1 MVNINTGNIQNKQN
15 VLWSRQLAD
24 KLDAADGQ
32 KDGKID
38 ESIWNSY
45 LTSMGSNGNKISNY
59 ITVDN
64 ASRSFDYYAAK
75 KDAGNNSWKQWN
87 ETFDKYSGQ
96 EMLDKSQD
104 TLKNL
109 KNAKKE
115 DVEVS
120 DITEQQKK
128 YDSKAVTAKCYE
140 FNDSKVVVSR
150 DANGEINRIQV
161 VNADTPDEYSDVS
174 FRENA
179 VSIDSDG
186 DFSDERQINKKQQN
200 DLKSMLP
207 DWIVNDT
214 ETSTP
219 SSPKNVS
226 GDEKQLSSQ
235 SSNTTSASLESEQL
249 ATDNQSQQV
258 QILGS
263 NKTMTVAERDKEV
276 KALLGGLDLPEGI
289 DVLIVNIRGDN
300 CPVFKEN
307 GQILSLD
314 DVKRRAQTQKSIKDW
329 QKQRDQAI
337 NDLYGSNGSQ
347 QVKAAHDAYE
357 ARKDYKKAKSE
368 AKELKKTD
376 KGRAKEMKQEAKAKY
391 KESLQDAYDKFNAAG
406 GSPLFRKEAFYK
418 EVGHMEAKIEKRRE
432 KLNKPVINSSSQT
445 EVKNDSVGNQVQ
457 QASHSSVQ
465 SKPQNITSN
474 EQVQAPK
481 VTSQQNSEVENE
493 DVNTAE
499 NKTKGSELYDS
510 EKFYDLYSVE
520 ANKKFLGEYSSY
532 ILPSDSNDVD
542 DNGVNKHGYLKRHVA
557 GAMNAIVFL
566 KPSHSMVLYDGG
578 IRIEKNN
585 DNSITIKYN
594 YDDDNTTLTF
604 NQDGSYRSGN
614 LSPDEDSNTFANFVD
629 EYLAGELLSGKI
641 YYE

>member
-38 ESIWNSY
+38 ASVWNSY

-75 KDAGNNSWKQWN
+75 KDAGNNSWKQWD

-120 DITEQQKK
+120 DMTEQQKK

-140 FNDSKVVVSR
+140 FNGSTVVVSR

-161 VNADTPDEYSDVS
+161 CNADSPDGVSDVS
-174 FRENA
+174 FRENG
-179 VSIDSDG
+179 VLIDSDG
-186 DFSDERQINKKQQN
+186 DFSDKRQINKKQQN

-226 GDEKQLSSQ
+226 EDEKQLSSQ
-235 SSNTTSASLESEQL
+235 SSNTTSASL
-249 ATDNQSQQV
+249 
-258 QILGS
+258 
-263 NKTMTVAERDKEV
+263 
-276 KALLGGLDLPEGI
+276 
-289 DVLIVNIRGDN
+289 
-300 CPVFKEN
+300 
-307 GQILSLD
+307 
-314 DVKRRAQTQKSIKDW
+314 
-329 QKQRDQAI
+329 
-337 NDLYGSNGSQ
+337 
-347 QVKAAHDAYE
+347 
-357 ARKDYKKAKSE
+357 
-368 AKELKKTD
+368 
-376 KGRAKEMKQEAKAKY
+376 
-391 KESLQDAYDKFNAAG
+391 
-406 GSPLFRKEAFYK
+406 
-418 EVGHMEAKIEKRRE
+418 EAKIEKRRE

-465 SKPQNITSN
+465 SKPQNITSS

-481 VTSQQNSEVENE
+481 VTSKQNSEVKKEEVNTVENQKTNAQTTKHHENE
-493 DVNTAE
+493 ELFYDHTNSAIYDKPE
-499 NKTKGSELYDS
+499 NKAL
-510 EKFYDLYSVE
+510 
-520 ANKKFLGEYSSY
+520 LGEY
-532 ILPSDSNDVD
+532 LPLITKEGNSQALTAKGWRKD
-542 DNGVNKHGYLKRHVA
+542 HIA
-557 GAMNAIVFL
+557 GALNNLLLL
-566 KPSHSMVLYDGG
+566 KPSHAIVSDNN

-585 DNSITIKYN
+585 DNSITVIDSNDNPSTRITYN
-594 YDDDNTTLTF
+594 S
-604 NQDGSYRSGN
+604 DGSYRSGN
-614 LSPDEDSNTFANFVD
+614 VSITEEFDSLAKFVD
-629 EYLAGELLSGKI
+629 NYL
-641 YYE
+641 YETAFMHDYKVE